1 MSWHIR
7 SLAGYTTDTHESS
20 FWKRQGTAASAGEA
34 PSLLFPPSVLEVH
47 DMPTWREDALK
58 GATAGALIFLGV
70 ALLFGAAY
78 WLF

>member
-1 MSWHIR
+1 
-7 SLAGYTTDTHESS
+7 
-20 FWKRQGTAASAGEA
+20 
-34 PSLLFPPSVLEVH
+34 
-47 DMPTWREDALK
+47 MPTWREDALK